1 MTQQS
6 RFWGHTQEKWT
17 WDLHRHLYAH
27 AHSSVIHNSRRQ
39 AQPQH
44 PWADGQTDEEDVV
57 RPDNRLL
64 FSLKKGRTF
73 RHLLPHG

>member
-17 WDLHRHLYAH
+17 RDFHRHLYAHAH

-39 AQPQH
+39 AQPQR
-44 PWADGQTDEEDVV
+44 PWADRQTDEEDVV
-57 RPDNRLL
+57 HPD
-64 FSLKKGRTF
+64 TIQ
-73 RHLLPHG
+73 P